1 MQQPIQ
7 GCGSGNLVLALSY
20 LFPSVDFVALDMRPR
35 ALDVLRERA
44 EEVGLTNLEI
54 VVGRIESYDGPID
67 VAISLHACGSASDH
81 AIAAAVDRGVPFAI
95 SPCCL
100 GKVNLGAETGERMVR
115 PRSRWLTD
123 ELEPLVIGSSGDD
136 GSLSKMQELVSKMA
150 QVADRSEVE
159 IKRKRAKGGGGSDGS
174 DDSGVAVRQRARAAK
189 SLFEKDRLLW
199 AEETNKQYTGRT
211 WLVEMSGLAGYAK
224 VGVSCNAKKSQLAN
238 LSGLLSR
245 KLMYGHQP
253 CAWPMYLPQCST
265 LKNPLSACLTPT

>member
-224 VGVSCNAKKSQLAN
+224 DDVLIA
-238 LSGLLSR
+238 
-245 KLMYGHQP
+245 
-253 CAWPMYLPQCST
+253 LPRAETGGFDRETCHGT
-265 LKNPLSACLTPT
+265 